1 MATSSRGGIGS
12 IPRDSWVV
20 TKRNLRRMTRMPES
34 FIFGLIQPVIFLVL
48 FFYVISG
55 AVQIPGAG
63 AGPTG
68 YREFVIPGILAQAA
82 TFTVAAATVGI
93 ADDMSRGMVNRFRTL
108 PMARSAVL
116 AGRTLA
122 DLLQTAVTMLVLAAV
137 ALAAGWRVHDGPLPA
152 IGAFGLM
159 LLLSF
164 SMSWIGA
171 LIGMSLS
178 GPEAAS
184 SGGLIWL
191 FPLVFVSNAFV
202 PVQSMPGWL
211 QSIADWNPFSAT
223 VQACRT
229 LFGSSGAYRSDAW
242 PMQHPVAASLLWSL
256 LIFIVFFLLSVRKYR
271 NTSK

>member
-1 MATSSRGGIGS
+1 
-12 IPRDSWVV
+12 
-20 TKRNLRRMTRMPES
+20 MTRMPES
-34 FIFGLIQPVIFLVL
+34 FIFGLIQPVIFLIL

-55 AVQIPGAG
+55 AVEIPGAA

-122 DLLQTAVTMLVLAAV
+122 DLLQTAVTVLVLAAV
-137 ALAAGWRVHDGPLPA
+137 ALAAGWRIHDGLLPA

-178 GPEAAS
+178 GPEAAA

-202 PVQSMPGWL
+202 PAQSMPGWV
-211 QSIADWNPFSAT
+211 QSIVYWNPFSAT
-223 VQACRT
+223 VQASRT
-229 LFGSSGAYRSDAW
+229 LFGSPGVGRSDVW
-242 PMQHPVAASLLWSL
+242 PIQHPVAASVLWSL
-256 LIFIVFFLLSVRKYR
+256 LILIVFFLLSVRKYR
-271 NTSK
+271 NTSH